1 MDKILLIVRTYP
13 HIFPSHIENQAA
25 WVNRCKVAYQHF
37 IYDPRSWIWYM
48 YNYSIAFQY
57 CAMVIIP
64 FSLNSFLF
72 FPRIELSVKQ
82 INFFVRFP
90 TVINRLKEKNLK
102 FRKNKINCWSL
113 ISVAVILYC
122 RKICNKIRVMLLLFE
137 FAKVFHHFLVETFS
151 IHPNIVCSWM
161 ELCLLFTSL
170 RYNTIIY
177 WWRTKVAYRKF
188 HVNGLRFDQ
197 KEKKK
202 KEKIGKKVITN
213 IIRNIVSMS
222 RTFFWNDFY
231 H

>member
-82 INFFVRFP
+82 INFFVRFQ

-113 ISVAVILYC
+113 ISNVSQLYYIVEKFVIKYVL
-122 RKICNKIRVMLLLFE
+122 
-137 FAKVFHHFLVETFS
+137 
-151 IHPNIVCSWM
+151 CSYY
-161 ELCLLFTSL
+161 S
-170 RYNTIIY
+170 NS
-177 WWRTKVAYRKF
+177 RKF
-188 HVNGLRFDQ
+188 STIFLWKHFPSIRTLYALEWNFAYYLHLFDAIQ
-197 KEKKK
+197 
-202 KEKIGKKVITN
+202 
-213 IIRNIVSMS
+213 
-222 RTFFWNDFY
+222 
-231 H
+231 